1 MKIQDIKP
9 IINTDD
15 KETKHNL
22 EMSNNAKHSNIK
34 LPWSSCLFTTLGQNT
49 RRAYSTLCP
58 RKTITLDNHSV
69 AR

>member
-22 EMSNNAKHSNIK
+22 EMANNAKHSNIK
-34 LPWSSCLFTTLGQNT
+34 LPWSSCLLRHSART
-49 RRAYSTLCP
+49 RGGLILHCVHE
-58 RKTITLDNHSV
+58 KL
-69 AR
+69 